1 MPDTSHLKPLQRQ
14 ALTTLLTAPDHA
26 LLRCRGGYAP
36 YAGAPVFTIRT
47 VNGLQAE
54 GLVTFEP
61 TQFPSTIRLSRDGQ
75 ALARALRKAKTGK
88 AVRV

>member
-1 MPDTSHLKPLQRQ
+1 MPDTTALKPLQRQ
-14 ALTTLLTAPDHA
+14 ALTALLADPDHA

-36 YAGAPVFTIRT
+36 LTGAPVFTVRT

-61 TQFPSTIRLSRDGQ
+61 AQFPNTIRLSRDGRT
-75 ALARALRKAKTGK
+75 LAQALRKAKRGK
-88 AVRV
+88 AAI